1 MEQIALE
8 RLTGLIA
15 FARAASLGSYTAA
28 AKSLSISPSAVS
40 KSVQRLELQLGL
52 SLFTR
57 TTRSLTLTSEGA
69 DLYERARLLLR
80 QAEEIEQHA
89 LAARAEPSGTLKV
102 TAPVPIGTNILAPVL
117 PGFRE
122 RFPKLEIDLRLDDR
136 RTDIVE
142 EGIDV
147 AIRVGDLVD
156 SQLLSRKLAPHLLCA
171 FASPSYLKR
180 RGTPTHPDELSAHEC
195 VNLRFHSS
203 GQPSKWPFRV
213 GDRVVEIIPR
223 ASITTD
229 SGDAVLAM
237 LAAGGGIGVAPPY
250 LAAPYVK
257 EGKLVAILTR
267 FAVERSSITAL
278 WPDSR
283 RGNPNVR
290 AFLDFLADVFPKPP
304 PWDELVVKT

>member
-8 RLTGLIA
+8 RLTGVIA

-40 KSVQRLELQLGL
+40 KSVRRLELQLGL

-69 DLYERARLLLR
+69 DLYERALLLLR

-89 LAARAEPSGTLKV
+89 LAVRAEPSGTLRV
-102 TAPVPIGTNILAPVL
+102 TAPLPIGTNLLAPAI

-136 RTDIVE
+136 RTDIVD

-156 SQLLSRKLAPHLLCA
+156 SQLLSRKLAPHRLCA

-180 RGTPTHPDELSAHEC
+180 RGTPTHPDELSEHEC
-195 VNLRFHSS
+195 VNFRFQSS
-203 GQPSKWPFRV
+203 GQPSRWPFQV
-213 GDRVVEIIPR
+213 GERVVEVIPR
-223 ASITTD
+223 AAVTVD
-229 SGDAVLAM
+229 SGDAVLAI

-250 LAAPYVK
+250 IAAQYVRQ
-257 EGKLVAILTR
+257 GKLIPILTR

-278 WPDSR
+278 WPENR

-290 AFLDFLADVFPKPP
+290 AFLDYLDEIFPKLP
-304 PWDELVVKT
+304 PWDELVVNA